1 MLEKRIL
8 KLSPIGKKLAC
19 PYHVL
24 GRHLGFGALGAK
36 SYTGHRVTR
45 PNVIIHPLGNL
56 KNWFRIGEK
65 GGVQTSPS
73 YLPIYKNTVLIIK
86 HQARCLGRVD

>member
-1 MLEKRIL
+1 MLGKRIL
-8 KLSPIGKKLAC
+8 MLSPIGKKLAR

-36 SYTGHRVTR
+36 SYTGHRATR

-56 KNWFRIGEK
+56 KKLVWGCR
-65 GGVQTSPS
+65 GGGANKPLVP
-73 YLPIYKNTVLIIK
+73 LDL
-86 HQARCLGRVD
+86 

>member
-1 MLEKRIL
+1 M
-8 KLSPIGKKLAC
+8 LSPIGKKLAR

-45 PNVIIHPLGNL
+45 PNLFYYPYGDLKKIGLGE
-56 KNWFRIGEK
+56 R
-65 GGVQTSPS
+65 GGGA
-73 YLPIYKNTVLIIK
+73 
-86 HQARCLGRVD
+86 H

>member
-1 MLEKRIL
+1 MLGKRIL
-8 KLSPIGKKLAC
+8 MLSPIGKKLAR

-56 KNWFRIGEK
+56 KKLVWES
-65 GGVQTSPS
+65 GGGGGANKPLVPLDLSLS
-73 YLPIYKNTVLIIK
+73 
-86 HQARCLGRVD
+86 

>member
-56 KNWFRIGEK
+56 KKLVWEK
-65 GGVQTSPS
+65 GGGGVQTNPS
-73 YLPIYKNTVLIIK
+73 YLPIY
-86 HQARCLGRVD
+86 